1 MVEAGAG
8 LGRPVED
15 ASMIPDHIAKT
26 IIDPKAY
33 AAGQPIDEAF
43 SYLRREAPLDVAH
56 PEGFDP
62 FWVVTRQDDI
72 RQVELQNELFHNGDR
87 STVLTT
93 IEADLKVRQMMG
105 GSPHLVRSLV
115 QMDNPDHGNYRRLTQ
130 PSFAPQNLRALEARI
145 REIARG
151 FIDRMAAKGD
161 RCDFA
166 KDVAFLY
173 PLHVVME
180 VLGVPEADEPRMLKL
195 TQELFG
201 SADPELNRAQG
212 KVDDTDQALANLQ
225 ATVAD
230 FIVYFNEMTEDRRR
244 NPRDDLASVIANGQ
258 IDGQPLGHLEAMSYY
273 IIAATAGHDTTSST
287 TAGAL
292 WALAER
298 PAQFRAVKQ
307 DPSLIK
313 GLVEESIR
321 WETPVKHFMRTAT
334 ADTELAGRKIAKGDW
349 LMLSYP
355 SGNRDEAVFDN
366 PFDFDVTRANNKHV
380 AFGYGAHVCLGQHL
394 ARMEMRILW
403 EELLPRLESVELDG
417 QPRRMEASF
426 VCGPKSVPIRFKMH

>member
-1 MVEAGAG
+1 
-8 LGRPVED
+8 
-15 ASMIPDHIAKT
+15 MIPDHIAKT

>member
-1 MVEAGAG
+1 MI
-8 LGRPVED
+8 
-15 ASMIPDHIAKT
+15 ASEIAQT
-26 IIDPKAY
+26 IVDPKAY
-33 AAGQPIDEAF
+33 ADGKRVDEAF
-43 SYLRREAPLDVAH
+43 AWLRREAPLEQAQ

-62 FWVVTRQDDI
+62 FWVVTRQADI
-72 RQVELQNELFHNGDR
+72 REVELKNELFHNGDR
-87 STVLTT
+87 SSVLTT
-93 IEADLKVRQMMG
+93 IEADRKVRAMMG

-115 QMDNPDHGNYRRLTQ
+115 QMDNPDHANYRHLTQ
-130 PSFAPQNLRALEARI
+130 SFFAPQNLRALEDRI
-145 REIARG
+145 REIARS
-151 FIDRMAAKGD
+151 FIDRMAARGE

-166 KDVAFLY
+166 REVAFLY

-180 VLGVPEADEPRMLKL
+180 VMGVPETDEPRMLKL

-201 SADPELNRAQG
+201 SADPDLSRHQG
-212 KVDDTDQALANLQ
+212 KVDNTDEALASLQ
-225 ATVAD
+225 ATIAD

-244 NPRDDLASVIANGQ
+244 APRGDLASVIANGQ
-258 IDGQPLGHLEAMSYY
+258 IEGAPLGHLEAMSYY

-287 TAGAL
+287 TAGTL

-298 PAQFRAVKQ
+298 PEVLRKVRS
-307 DPSLIK
+307 DPSLIR
-313 GLVEESIR
+313 GLIEESIR

-355 SGNRDEAVFDN
+355 SGNRDEAVFAD
-366 PFDFDVTRANNKHV
+366 PFAFDPTRTPNRHI

-403 EELLPRLESVELDG
+403 EELLPRLEHLELDG
-417 QPRRMEASF
+417 EPRRMEASF
-426 VCGPKSVPIRFKMH
+426 VCGPKSVPIHFKMH

>member
-1 MVEAGAG
+1 
-8 LGRPVED
+8 
-15 ASMIPDHIAKT
+15 MIAQELAQT
-26 IIDPKAY
+26 IVDPKAY
-33 AAGQPIDEAF
+33 ADGRRIDEAF
-43 SYLRREAPLDVAH
+43 VRLRQESPLEQAQ

-93 IEADLKVRQMMG
+93 IEADRKVRQMMG

-151 FIDRMAAKGD
+151 FVDRMAAHGD

-201 SADPELNRAQG
+201 SADPDVNRSGQSLT
-212 KVDDTDQALANLQ
+212 DTDQALASLQ
-225 ATVAD
+225 ATVMD
-230 FIVYFNEMTEDRRR
+230 FMTYFNAVTEDRRR
-244 NPRDDLASVIANGQ
+244 NPRNDLASVIANGA
-258 IDGQPLGHLEAMSYY
+258 IEGQPLGHLEAMSYY

-298 PAQFRAVKQ
+298 PDQFRAVKN
-307 DPSLIK
+307 DPDLIK
-313 GLVEESIR
+313 GLIEESIR

-334 ADTELAGRKIAKGDW
+334 ADAELAGKTIAKGDW

-355 SGNRDEAVFDN
+355 SGNRDEAVFDR
-366 PFDFDVTRANNKHV
+366 PFEFDVTRANNKHV

-403 EELLPRLESVELDG
+403 EELLPRLERVELDG